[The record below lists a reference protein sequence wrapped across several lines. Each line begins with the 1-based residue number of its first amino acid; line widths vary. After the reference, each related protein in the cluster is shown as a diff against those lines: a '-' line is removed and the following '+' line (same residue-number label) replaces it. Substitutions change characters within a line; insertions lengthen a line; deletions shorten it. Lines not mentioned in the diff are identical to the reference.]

1 MAIKT
6 DTKRDKA
13 FVFCCYFLVAFLM
26 VLTFYP
32 FWDLLVLSV
41 SPRNEALRAGIRLFT
56 FHPTLEAYKN
66 VFKTW
71 EIIRSF
77 FNSVLR
83 VVLGTAVSLGL
94 TALTAYPLSKRGMPF
109 HRLITII
116 ILFTMIFSGGMI
128 PGYLLIKDLHLM
140 DSIWALILPG
150 AVSAYNLIIMRNF
163 IEGLPASLE
172 ESARI
177 DGASYFTIW
186 YKLVLPLSKPVLA
199 TVMLWIAVGHWN
211 AYFDAM
217 IYMHDRSKFTL
228 PVVLRRILLE
238 NQLDKFLPEG
248 VILDTGAMPTTP
260 ETTKGAIVMISTF
273 PIICV
278 YPFIQKYFTK
288 GVMLGA
294 VKG

>member
-1 MAIKT
+1 MIKT
-6 DTKRDKA
+6 DTRRDTV
-13 FVFCCYFLVAFLM
+13 FVTCCYIFVALLM
-26 VLTFYP
+26 VVTFYP
-32 FWDLLVLSV
+32 FWDLFILSI
-41 SPRNEALRAGIRLFT
+41 SPRAEALKPGLCLFT
-56 FHPTLEAYKN
+56 LSPTLEAYKS
-66 VFKTW
+66 VFESN

-77 FNSVLR
+77 WNSLVR
-83 VVLGTAVSLGL
+83 VVLGTVLSLGL
-94 TALTAYPLSKRGMPF
+94 TALTAYPLSKRDMPF
-109 HRLITII
+109 NKAVTFI

-128 PGYLLIKDLHLM
+128 PAYLLIKDLHIM
-140 DSIWALILPG
+140 NTIWTLILPT
-150 AVSAYNLIIMRNF
+150 AVTAYNLIIMRNF
-163 IEGLPASLE
+163 IEGLPPSLE

-186 YKLVLPLSKPVLA
+186 YRIILPLSKPVLA
-199 TVMLWIAVGHWN
+199 TVMLWIAVAHWN
-211 AYFDAM
+211 NYFDAM

-238 NQLDKFLPEG
+238 NELDKYLPAG
-248 VILDTGAMPTTP
+248 VVDTGTAPQTP
-260 ETTKGAIVMISTF
+260 ETTKGAIVMVSTI

>member
-1 MAIKT
+1 MIKT
-6 DTKRDKA
+6 DTKRDTV
-13 FVFCCYFLVAFLM
+13 FVVCCYVLVA
-26 VLTFYP
+26 VLVIVTFYP
-32 FWDLLVLSV
+32 FWDLLILSI
-41 SPRNEALRAGIRLFT
+41 SPRSEALKPGLRLFT
-56 FHPTLEAYKN
+56 TAPTLSAYAN
-66 VFKTW
+66 VFESN

-77 FNSVLR
+77 WNSLVR
-83 VVLGTAVSLGL
+83 VVVGTTLSLGL
-94 TALTAYPLSKRGMPF
+94 TALTAYPLSKRDMPF
-109 HRLITII
+109 NKAITFI

-128 PGYLLIKDLHLM
+128 PSYLLVKDLHLM
-140 DSIWALILPG
+140 NTIWALILPT

-163 IEGLPASLE
+163 IENLPASLE

-177 DGASYFTIW
+177 DGASYLTIW

-199 TVMLWIAVGHWN
+199 TVMLWIAVAHWN
-211 AYFDAM
+211 NYFDAM

-238 NQLDKFLPEG
+238 NELDKYLPAG
-248 VILDTGAMPTTP
+248 AIDTGNAPQTP
-260 ETTKGAIVMISTF
+260 ETTKGAIVMVSTI